1 MMRFMCKRRGAI
13 SIFLIIV
20 LLPMMMIS
28 AIFVDESRIQL
39 AKSIVSSAG
48 DITLNSA
55 LTDYDSV
62 LKDMYGLFASSQD
75 IDEIYDKLEEYYK
88 HAIMTAGIAEED
100 TDDYVAQIM
109 SYVKSETG
117 SDDLMKLNLTDFK
130 VGQSQDGNLANP
142 AQMKAQIV
150 EFMKYRAP
158 LSLGTGLLD
167 GLKSMKNLE
176 TQTKNVDNKNKFY
189 KQHQTILEKLE
200 SAWWEIQKYQFKNA
214 NDKFFPGKSY
224 FNTNNSDMD
233 GNKSKVESA
242 VNDTIKYLHF
252 DGSKLG
258 YGECSIEYDP
268 NNIDTT
274 WDDDWTFY
282 FNGTEQSTSKKYKK
296 TSTNVTTQ
304 KIIDCLNTA
313 NSAYQKFKDS
323 KESSD
328 NTKFAYY
335 CQRLPQDA
343 DSWSDVKWMYVLN
356 KFNEEIDSGYA
367 YYAKEFWKSIIDLQS
382 AMEHSDSL
390 DEIYVKRTDD
400 KYKSVSSDTDGK
412 ITLEKACND
421 IIENLIED
429 KINEDGSHTL
439 SLSNEFKIFNTY
451 MSRLSAGASKISGI
465 YDRKKSDVENN
476 LKSARDVANDYYN
489 FINEKIDNLSSA
501 ITLLKDV
508 KSTLENNN
516 SEYNIAKTNWNNT
529 ANQIKDTSMGE
540 NDITEIDKLKSTIK
554 AEEIGTFITKMEA
567 SKGTLEKIKG
577 QIEEYKLASTM
588 WKDFGDSPNSST
600 VTNVMSEDQKNK
612 MNNIIPSDSGNDYD
626 SLISEVKGEVKTGT
640 LSCEWA
646 SDKDDPDLT
655 KQMANFYKWMYNNYY
670 DSSAQYNE
678 TDTATTKVKEATD
691 KKAYKDEISKLE
703 NTGKDKDEPERTN
716 KLKTDVGTYK
726 AALPSG
732 GNTQSENAIKT
743 AKDDVTDE
751 SSEDLSSS
759 SASSGIIEQILNA
772 ASNLGTTARDNM
784 YVTSYVMGMFTYDT
798 YENEI
803 VKKEGGSEKGSWYN
817 SDGSIKSDFSSYL
830 SKAKSIT
837 KTDIKPENNYL
848 YGSEVEYIIYGG
860 DDSTSS
866 INKTYGTIF
875 LIRFALNSV
884 YAFSD
889 AEINTIATSAATALF
904 GVPPLTPLIPLAKIA
919 ITLALSLAEST
930 YDLYQLK
937 TGEAVPLI
945 KNNKTWIMKPSSA
958 MQEIADNVTDKV
970 IDAGYKKLN
979 ELLEM
984 TDEQL
989 NKLIDKGT
997 SSIDDVAETA
1007 VKSTIEKFKNY
1018 SKEAT
1023 DQLITFI
1030 NTVNLEYMDELDE
1043 DDTDSLE
1050 YDSLAYSESKKD
1062 KVIEY
1067 LDQWL
1072 EESKTDAT
1080 IYEVKKAAVDYL
1092 KAGDT
1097 IKNLFESIKT
1107 TANDGVNATQ
1117 NILNESLNQINEE
1130 IDKKIEFLAE
1140 SANSELHNMSQNCK
1154 QKIKE
1159 AAKEGAEALRT
1170 EIKNQI
1176 SNAFGN
1182 VNETNKDKI
1191 ENGKDSILA
1200 SLLSWRYSDYL
1211 TLFLFVSTM
1220 INDEAVLY
1228 RISDVIQ
1235 LNIEHINKA
1244 YAKTADANNAFLMK
1258 KASTYLTLEA
1268 TVEVKPMMMALPFME
1283 ETAKSNLT
1291 GTSWYS
1297 IKYKGT
1303 LGY

>member
-88 HAIMTAGIAEED
+88 HAIMTAGIDEED
-100 TDDYVAQIM
+100 ADDYVGQIM

-130 VGQSQDGNLANP
+130 IGQSQDGNLANP

-150 EFMKYRAP
+150 EFMKYRGP

-176 TQTKNVDNKNKFY
+176 KQSKNVDNKNKFY
-189 KQHQTILEKLE
+189 KQQQSLLEKLE
-200 SAWWEIQKYQFKNA
+200 SAWWEIQKYQYKDA
-214 NDKFFPGKSY
+214 NDKKFPSADY
-224 FNTNNSDMD
+224 FNTNNIDMND
-233 GNKSKVESA
+233 NKSKVESA
-242 VNDTIKYLHF
+242 VSDTIKYLHF

-258 YGECSIEYDP
+258 YGTCSIEYDP
-268 NNIDTT
+268 NDNDTT
-274 WDDDWTFY
+274 WDDEWTFY

-335 CQRLPQDA
+335 CQSLPQDA

-390 DEIYVKRTDD
+390 DTTYVVRTDSD
-400 KYKSVSSDTDGK
+400 NKFKSASSDTSGK
-412 ITLEKACND
+412 VTLEKACND
-421 IIENLIED
+421 IIGNIIKD
-429 KINEDGSHTL
+429 TTNDDGSHTL
-439 SLSNEFKIFNTY
+439 SLANDYVVFNNM
-451 MSRLSAGASKISGI
+451 MSRLEAGASKISGI
-465 YDRKKSDVENN
+465 YDRNKEDVESN
-476 LKSARDVANDYYN
+476 LKTARDEANDYYN
-489 FINEKIDNLSSA
+489 LVNEKISNLSTA
-501 ITLLKDV
+501 VTLLTEV
-508 KSTLENNN
+508 KSDLQND
-516 SEYNIAKTNWNNT
+516 SSSYNTAKSNWNTT
-529 ANQIKDTSMGE
+529 ANQVKDTSMGE
-540 NDITEIDKLKSTIK
+540 NDITELKNLESTIK
-554 AEEIGTFITKMEA
+554 ADEIEKLITRLNAAKT
-567 SKGTLEKIKG
+567 SLENVRG
-577 QIEEYKLASTM
+577 QIEAYKLGSTQ
-588 WKDFGDSPNSST
+588 WKEFGDNPGSGT
-600 VTNVMSEDQKNK
+600 VTGVMSDDQKNT
-612 MNNIIPSDSGNDYD
+612 MNNIIPSRSDGSDYD
-626 SLISEVKGEVKTGT
+626 SLISEVKAQISTGNLNMDWT
-640 LSCEWA
+640 DS
-646 SDKDDPDLT
+646 SNPDLT
-655 KQMANFYKWMYNNYY
+655 KEMPNFYKWLYNNYY
-670 DSSAQYNE
+670 DSGASYDE
-678 TDTATTKVKEATD
+678 SSIATTKVKDATD
-691 KKAYKDEISKLE
+691 KEDYKNEVSKLE
-703 NTGKDKDEPERTN
+703 KTGKDKPEPERTK
-716 KLKTDVGTYK
+716 KLKTDVSTYK

-743 AKDDVTDE
+743 AEDGISDK
-751 SSEDLSSS
+751 SSEDLASS
-759 SASSGIIEQILNA
+759 SASSGIIEQILSA

-803 VKKEGGSEKGSWYN
+803 VKKEGGTTVGSWYN
-817 SDGSIKSDFSSYL
+817 DDGSVKSDFSSYL

-860 DDSTSS
+860 DSSTSG

-884 YAFSD
+884 YAFTD

-904 GVPPLTPLIPLAKIA
+904 GVPPLTPLIPIAKIA
-919 ITLALSLAEST
+919 ITLALAVAEST

-937 TGEAVPLI
+937 MGEAVPLV
-945 KNNKTWIMKPSSA
+945 KNNTTWVMKPSSA
-958 MQEIADNVTDKV
+958 FKEIAENVTNKA
-970 IDAGYKKLN
+970 IDEGYKKLN

-989 NKLIDKGT
+989 NKIIDDGKDSIDKL
-997 SSIDDVAETA
+997 AHTA
-1007 VKSTIEKFKNY
+1007 VDSTIIKFKNY
-1018 SKEAT
+1018 ANEAT
-1023 DQLITFI
+1023 DQIVTFI
-1030 NTVNLEYMDELDE
+1030 NNVNLEYIDEADVSQQGSCLD
-1043 DDTDSLE
+1043 
-1050 YDSLAYSESKKD
+1050 YSEEKKN

-1072 EESKTDAT
+1072 AESQSDAT
-1080 IYEVKKAAVDYL
+1080 IYEVKKVAVDYL
-1092 KAGDT
+1092 KEGDT
-1097 IKNLFESIKT
+1097 IKNLFDDIKS
-1107 TANDGVNATQ
+1107 TANEGVTNTQ
-1117 NILNESLNQINEE
+1117 NILNEKLNALNTEINNK
-1130 IDKKIEFLAE
+1130 IDNL
-1140 SANSELHNMSQNCK
+1140 STSVNSELHNMSEQCAN
-1154 QKIKE
+1154 KIKE
-1159 AAKEGAEALRT
+1159 AAKEGAESLRT
-1170 EIKNQI
+1170 ELKNQI
-1176 SNAFGN
+1176 GNAFGS
-1182 VNETNKDKI
+1182 VTEANKDKI
-1191 ENGKDSILA
+1191 ENGKDAVLG

-1211 TLFLFVSTM
+1211 TLFLFISTM
-1220 INDEAVLY
+1220 VNDEAVLY

-1235 LNIEHINKA
+1235 LNIEHINKK
-1244 YAKTADANNAFLMK
+1244 YATTADDNSAFVMK
-1258 KASTYLTLEA
+1258 KASTYLTMEA
-1268 TVEVKPMMMALPFME
+1268 TVQVKPMMLAMPFMDD
-1283 ETAKSNLT
+1283 TTKSNLT
-1291 GTSWYS
+1291 GTSWYT

>member
-88 HAIMTAGIAEED
+88 HAIMTAGIDEED
-100 TDDYVAQIM
+100 ADDYVGQIM

-130 VGQSQDGNLANP
+130 IGQSQDGNLANP

-150 EFMKYRAP
+150 EFMKYRGP

-176 TQTKNVDNKNKFY
+176 KQSKNVDNKNKFY
-189 KQHQTILEKLE
+189 KQQQSLLEKLE
-200 SAWWEIQKYQFKNA
+200 SAWWEIQKYQYKDA
-214 NDKFFPGKSY
+214 NDKKFPSADY
-224 FNTNNSDMD
+224 FNTNNTDMND
-233 GNKSKVESA
+233 NKSKVESA
-242 VNDTIKYLHF
+242 VSDTIKYLHF

-258 YGECSIEYDP
+258 YGTCSIEYDP
-268 NNIDTT
+268 NDNDTT
-274 WDDDWTFY
+274 WDDEWTFY

-335 CQRLPQDA
+335 CQSLPQDA

-390 DEIYVKRTDD
+390 DTTYVVRTDSD
-400 KYKSVSSDTDGK
+400 NKFKSASSDTSGK
-412 ITLEKACND
+412 VTLEKACND
-421 IIENLIED
+421 IIGNIIKD
-429 KINEDGSHTL
+429 TTNDDGSHTL
-439 SLSNEFKIFNTY
+439 SLANDYVVFNNM
-451 MSRLSAGASKISGI
+451 MSRLEAGASKISGI
-465 YDRKKSDVENN
+465 YDRKKEDVESN
-476 LKSARDVANDYYN
+476 LKTVRDEANDYYN
-489 FINEKIDNLSSA
+489 LVNEKISNLSTA
-501 ITLLKDV
+501 VTLLTEV
-508 KSTLENNN
+508 KSDLQND
-516 SEYNIAKTNWNNT
+516 SSSYNTAKSNWNTT
-529 ANQIKDTSMGE
+529 ANQVKDTSMGE
-540 NDITEIDKLKSTIK
+540 NDITELKNLESTIK
-554 AEEIGTFITKMEA
+554 ADEIEKLITRLNAAKT
-567 SKGTLEKIKG
+567 SLENVRG
-577 QIEEYKLASTM
+577 QIEAYKLGSTQ
-588 WKDFGDSPNSST
+588 WKEFGDNPGSGT
-600 VTNVMSEDQKNK
+600 VTGVMSDDQKNT
-612 MNNIIPSDSGNDYD
+612 MNNIIPSRSDGSDYD
-626 SLISEVKGEVKTGT
+626 SLISEVKAQISTGNLNMDWT
-640 LSCEWA
+640 DS
-646 SDKDDPDLT
+646 SNPDLT
-655 KQMANFYKWMYNNYY
+655 KEMPNFYKWLYNNYY
-670 DSSAQYNE
+670 DSGASYDE
-678 TDTATTKVKEATD
+678 SSTATTKVKDATD
-691 KKAYKDEISKLE
+691 KADYKNEVSKLE
-703 NTGKDKDEPERTN
+703 KTGKDKPEPERTK

-743 AKDDVTDE
+743 AEDGISDK
-751 SSEDLSSS
+751 SSEDLASS
-759 SASSGIIEQILNA
+759 SASSGIIEQILSA
-772 ASNLGTTARDNM
+772 ASDLGTKARDNM
-784 YVTSYVMGMFTYDT
+784 YITSYVMGMFSYDT

-803 VKKEGGSEKGSWYN
+803 VKKEGGTAKGSWYN
-817 SDGSIKSDFSSYL
+817 DDGSVKSDFSSYL

-860 DDSTSS
+860 DSSTSG

-884 YAFSD
+884 YAFTD

-904 GVPPLTPLIPLAKIA
+904 GVPPLTPLIPIAKIA
-919 ITLALSLAEST
+919 ITLALVVAEST

-937 TGEAVPLI
+937 MGEAVPLV
-945 KNNKTWIMKPSSA
+945 KNNTTWVMKPSSA
-958 MQEIADNVTDKV
+958 LGEVIEKVSTDV
-970 IDAGYKKLN
+970 VNEGYKKLN
-979 ELLEM
+979 DLLEM

-989 NKLIDKGT
+989 TNIINDGEDKIGKLA
-997 SSIDDVAETA
+997 SSA
-1007 VKSTIEKFKNY
+1007 VDAATEKIKSY
-1018 SKEAT
+1018 AKEAT
-1023 DQLITFI
+1023 DQVITFI
-1030 NTVNLEYMDELDE
+1030 NNVNLEYLDSAS
-1043 DDTDSLE
+1043 DSTS
-1050 YDSLAYSESKKD
+1050 SLDYSDAKKER
-1062 KVIEY
+1062 VIEY
-1067 LDQWL
+1067 LDRWL
-1072 EESKTDAT
+1072 EESKSDTT
-1080 IYEVKKAAVDYL
+1080 IYNAKKVAVDYL
-1092 KAGDT
+1092 KEGST
-1097 IKNLFESIKT
+1097 IKDLFEKVKE
-1107 TANDGVNATQ
+1107 TASNGVISGQTALEQDLTYINTQ
-1117 NILNESLNQINEE
+1117 IGNKIEE
-1130 IDKKIEFLAE
+1130 IT
-1140 SANSELHNMSQNCK
+1140 NTVGTELNNMKNECAD
-1154 QKIKE
+1154 KIKE
-1159 AAKEGAEALRT
+1159 AAKDGAESLKK
-1170 EIKNQI
+1170 ELKNQI
-1176 SNAFGN
+1176 GN
-1182 VNETNKDKI
+1182 VFTGTSEKI
-1191 ENGKDSILA
+1191 ENGKDSVIGN
-1200 SLLSWRYSDYL
+1200 LLSWRYSDYL
-1211 TLFLFVSTM
+1211 SLFLFISTM
-1220 INDEAVLY
+1220 VNDEAVLY

-1235 LNIEHINKA
+1235 LNIEHINKK
-1244 YAKTADANNAFLMK
+1244 YATTADDNSAFVMK
-1258 KASTYLTLEA
+1258 KASTYLTMEA
-1268 TVEVKPMMMALPFME
+1268 TVQVKPMMLAMPFME
-1283 ETAKSNLT
+1283 DTTKSNLT
-1291 GTSWYS
+1291 GTSWYT

>member
-39 AKSIVSSAG
+39 SKSIVSSAG

-88 HAIMTAGIAEED
+88 HAIMTAGIDEED
-100 TDDYVAQIM
+100 ADDYVGQIM

-130 VGQSQDGNLANP
+130 IGQSQDGNLANP

-150 EFMKYRAP
+150 EFMKYRGP

-176 TQTKNVDNKNKFY
+176 KQSKNVDNKNKFY
-189 KQHQTILEKLE
+189 KQQQSLLEKLE
-200 SAWWEIQKYQFKNA
+200 SAWWEIQKYQYKDA
-214 NDKFFPGKSY
+214 NDKKFPSADY
-224 FNTNNSDMD
+224 FNTNNTDMND
-233 GNKSKVESA
+233 NKSKVESA
-242 VNDTIKYLHF
+242 VSDTIKYLHF

-258 YGECSIEYDP
+258 YGTCSIEYDP
-268 NNIDTT
+268 NDNDTT
-274 WDDDWTFY
+274 WDDEWTFY

-335 CQRLPQDA
+335 CQSLPQEQDA

-356 KFNEEIDSGYA
+356 KFNGEIDSGYA

-390 DEIYVKRTDD
+390 DTTYVVRTDSD
-400 KYKSVSSDTDGK
+400 NKFKSASSDTSGK
-412 ITLEKACND
+412 VTLEKACND
-421 IIENLIED
+421 IIGNIIKD
-429 KINEDGSHTL
+429 TTNDDGSHTL
-439 SLSNEFKIFNTY
+439 SLANDYVVFNNM
-451 MSRLSAGASKISGI
+451 MSRLETGASKISGI
-465 YDRKKSDVENN
+465 YDRKKEDVESN
-476 LKSARDVANDYYN
+476 LKTARDEANDYYN
-489 FINEKIDNLSSA
+489 LVNEKISNLSA
-501 ITLLKDV
+501 AATLLTEV
-508 KSTLENNN
+508 KSDLQND
-516 SEYNIAKTNWNNT
+516 SSSYNTAKSNWNTT
-529 ANQIKDTSMGE
+529 ANQVKDTSMGE
-540 NDITEIDKLKSTIK
+540 NDITELKNLESTIK
-554 AEEIGTFITKMEA
+554 ADEIEKLITRLNAAKT
-567 SKGTLEKIKG
+567 SLENVRG
-577 QIEEYKLASTM
+577 QIEAYKLGSTQ
-588 WKDFGDSPNSST
+588 WKEFGDNPGSGT
-600 VTNVMSEDQKNK
+600 VTGVMSDDQKNT
-612 MNNIIPSDSGNDYD
+612 MNNIIPSRSDGSDYD
-626 SLISEVKGEVKTGT
+626 SLISEVKAQISTGNLNMDWT
-640 LSCEWA
+640 DS
-646 SDKDDPDLT
+646 SNPDLT
-655 KQMANFYKWMYNNYY
+655 KEMPNFYKWLYNNYY
-670 DSSAQYNE
+670 DSGASYDE
-678 TDTATTKVKEATD
+678 SSTATTKVKDATD
-691 KKAYKDEISKLE
+691 KADYKNEVSKLE
-703 NTGKDKDEPERTN
+703 KTGKDKPEPERTK

-743 AKDDVTDE
+743 AEDGISDK
-751 SSEDLSSS
+751 SSEDLASS
-759 SASSGIIEQILNA
+759 SASSGIIEQILSA
-772 ASNLGTTARDNM
+772 ASDLGTKARDNM
-784 YVTSYVMGMFTYDT
+784 YITSYVMGMFSYDT

-803 VKKEGGSEKGSWYN
+803 VKKEGGTTVGSWYN
-817 SDGSIKSDFSSYL
+817 DDGSVKSDFSSYL

-860 DDSTSS
+860 DSSTSG

-884 YAFSD
+884 YAFTD

-904 GVPPLTPLIPLAKIA
+904 GVPPLTPLIPIAKIA
-919 ITLALSLAEST
+919 ITLALAVAEST

-937 TGEAVPLI
+937 MGEAVPLV
-945 KNNKTWIMKPSSA
+945 KNNTTWVMKPSSA
-958 MQEIADNVTDKV
+958 LGEVIEKVTDKV
-970 IDAGYKKLN
+970 LDEGYKKLN
-979 ELLEM
+979 DLLEM

-989 NKLIDKGT
+989 TNIINNGKDEIDKLA
-997 SSIDDVAETA
+997 SSAVDAATEK
-1007 VKSTIEKFKNY
+1007 VKSY
-1018 SKEAT
+1018 AKEAT
-1023 DQLITFI
+1023 DQVITFI
-1030 NTVNLEYMDELDE
+1030 NNVNLEYLDSADGSTSSLDYN
-1043 DDTDSLE
+1043 DD
-1050 YDSLAYSESKKD
+1050 KKD

-1072 EESKTDAT
+1072 EESKSDTS
-1080 IYEVKKAAVDYL
+1080 IYNAKKIAVDYL
-1092 KAGDT
+1092 KEGSN
-1097 IKNLFESIKT
+1097 IKDLFDEIKE
-1107 TANDGVNATQ
+1107 TAIDGVSSSQNALEEQ
-1117 NILNESLNQINEE
+1117 LKFINKQIDGKIESLVDTAGTELNNMKNNCIN
-1130 IDKKIEFLAE
+1130 
-1140 SANSELHNMSQNCK
+1140 
-1154 QKIKE
+1154 KIKE
-1159 AAKEGAEALRT
+1159 AAKEGAESLRK
-1170 EIKNQI
+1170 ELKNQI
-1176 SNAFGN
+1176 GN
-1182 VNETNKDKI
+1182 IFTGSSVKI
-1191 ENGKDSILA
+1191 ENGKDSVIGN
-1200 SLLSWRYSDYL
+1200 LLSWRYSDYL
-1211 TLFLFVSTM
+1211 SLFLFISTM
-1220 INDEAVLY
+1220 VNDEAVLY

-1235 LNIEHINKA
+1235 LNIEHINKK
-1244 YAKTADANNAFLMK
+1244 YATTADDNSAFVMK
-1258 KASTYLTLEA
+1258 KASTYLTMEA
-1268 TVEVKPMMMALPFME
+1268 TVQVKPMMLAMPFME
-1283 ETAKSNLT
+1283 DTTKSNLT
-1291 GTSWYS
+1291 GTSWYT